1 MINEKK
7 IESAWRN
14 DLDQLATHVKHQLG
28 GRVRDLRVLL
38 HPAGIILQGRTETYH
53 AKQLVQHAV
62 MEATEV
68 PISANDI
75 EVS

>member
-1 MINEKK
+1 MDDKL
-7 IESAWRN
+7 ESAWR
-14 DLDQLATHVKHQLG
+14 DELDQLENHLKHQLG
-28 GRVRDLRVLL
+28 RRVRNLRVLL
-38 HPAGIILQGRTETYH
+38 HPAGIILTGRTETYH

>member
-1 MINEKK
+1 MDDNNKSACQPDLEQL
-7 IESAWRN
+7 ESH
-14 DLDQLATHVKHQLG
+14 LKHQLG
-28 GRVRDLRVLL
+28 GRVRNLRVLF
-38 HPAGIILQGRTETYH
+38 HPAGIVLKGRTETYH

-62 MEATEV
+62 MEATRV

>member
-1 MINEKK
+1 MDEKL
-7 IESAWRN
+7 ESAGHRE
-14 DLDQLATHVKHQLG
+14 LDQLENHLKHQLG

-38 HPAGIILQGRTETYH
+38 RPAGIVLQGRTETYH